1 MLAGQVVYADW
12 LKGYGLVIIVDHA
25 NGVFSLYAD
34 ASKILTSVGAK
45 IEAGE
50 TIGENGDTG
59 MTGENTLYFELRQ
72 GAEPV
77 DPLVAG
83 FQNDRSRKEGTHV
96 MEQVRSRR
104 WLYLLLMVT
113 VALGIGI
120 VLEKSL
126 ERTGHAAETYEELR
140 TFSEVLTPSAKHY
153 VDDTKVKDLVQG
165 AIRGML
171 STLDPHSAYMTPDMY
186 KEMQVE
192 TRGEFGGVG
201 IQIGVKDNRLAVIA
215 PIEGT
220 PAHRAGIKAGDFI
233 TKVND
238 ETTKDLTLMDAVQ
251 KMRGPKGTKVNLT
264 IQRDGTTDPL
274 AFSLVRDTIKIE
286 SVKFKV
292 IDNTIG
298 YVRLTQFQEATGRDL
313 GRALKQ
319 FKEQKLQGTVLD
331 LRNNPGGLLTAAVD
345 VSEQFV
351 GNGKLIVYTKGR
363 EGKKDEWFSKT
374 KETLEDFPMIILVNE
389 GSASASEIVA
399 GALQDWGRAVIVG
412 TTSFGKGSVQ
422 TILPLGDGSGLR
434 LTTAKYYTPKG
445 RSIQSTGITPD
456 IVVKLQAQTL
466 WQRRLKR
473 MAKRGSP
480 KPQNLRPVQRTHPL
494 R

>member
-1 MLAGQVVYADW
+1 
-12 LKGYGLVIIVDHA
+12 
-25 NGVFSLYAD
+25 
-34 ASKILTSVGAK
+34 
-45 IEAGE
+45 
-50 TIGENGDTG
+50 
-59 MTGENTLYFELRQ
+59 
-72 GAEPV
+72 
-77 DPLVAG
+77 
-83 FQNDRSRKEGTHV
+83 
-96 MEQVRSRR
+96 MEQRRSRR

-120 VLEKSL
+120 VLEKGL
-126 ERTGHAAETYEELR
+126 ERTGHASETYEELR
-140 TFSEVLTPSAKHY
+140 TFSEVLTQVQKHY

-171 STLDPHSAYMTPDMY
+171 STLDPHSAYMTPEMY

-192 TRGEFGGVG
+192 TKGEFGGVG
-201 IQIGVKDNRLAVIA
+201 IQIGVKENRLAVIS

-238 ETTKDLTLMDAVQ
+238 EPTKDLTLMDAVQ

-264 IQRDGTTDPL
+264 IQRDGTADPL

-292 IDNTIG
+292 LDNTIG

-313 GRALKQ
+313 SRALKQ
-319 FKEQKLQGTVLD
+319 FKEQKVQGTILD

-374 KETLEDFPMIILVNE
+374 KETLEDSPMIILVNE

-422 TILPLGDGSGLR
+422 TILPLGDGSGLGSR
-434 LTTAKYYTPKG
+434 LPSTTRRRGARFSPPASH
-445 RSIQSTGITPD
+445 R
-456 IVVKLQAQTL
+456 TL
-466 WQRRLKR
+466 WSNCKRRPSQRPARKTEKSLNRRRPKRLQPERIHRLRPSRVRSLRIR
-473 MAKRGSP
+473 MAPCRPGMGPGIFRWMMTCSFKR
-480 KPQNLRPVQRTHPL
+480 PL
-494 R
+494 SC

>member
-1 MLAGQVVYADW
+1 
-12 LKGYGLVIIVDHA
+12 
-25 NGVFSLYAD
+25 
-34 ASKILTSVGAK
+34 
-45 IEAGE
+45 
-50 TIGENGDTG
+50 
-59 MTGENTLYFELRQ
+59 
-72 GAEPV
+72 
-77 DPLVAG
+77 
-83 FQNDRSRKEGTHV
+83 
-96 MEQVRSRR
+96 
-104 WLYLLLMVT
+104 MVT

-120 VLEKSL
+120 VLEKGL
-126 ERTGHAAETYEELR
+126 ERTGHASETYEELR
-140 TFSEVLTPSAKHY
+140 TFSEVLTQVQKHY

-192 TRGEFGGVG
+192 TKGEFGGVG
-201 IQIGVKDNRLAVIA
+201 IQIGVKENRLAVIA

-220 PAHRAGIKAGDFI
+220 PAAKAGIKAGDFI

-238 ETTKDLTLMDAVQ
+238 ESTKDLTLMDAVQ

-264 IQRDGTTDPL
+264 IQRDGATDPL

-286 SVKFKV
+286 SVKSKV

-313 GRALKQ
+313 SRALKQ
-319 FKEQKLQGTVLD
+319 LKDQKVQGTVLD

-374 KETLEDFPMIILVNE
+374 KETLEDSPMIVLVNE

-456 IVVKLQAQTL
+456 IVVKLQTQTVAKAGDKDGKEGDPKTAKTPPPAKDSPASSKPGEDATHKNGAAPAVEASGEL
-466 WQRRLKR
+466 SMEDDLQLQKAVELLKTW
-473 MAKRGSP
+473 KIF
-480 KPQNLRPVQRTHPL
+480 KELRPA
-494 R
+494 